1 MADTLVSG
9 TSARKGVG
17 VQLPPSAP
25 NPANPLR
32 DFFITKISNLP

>member
-17 VQLPPSAP
+17 VQLPSSA
-25 NPANPLR
+25 LLLI
-32 DFFITKISNLP
+32 DWKI